1 MARMTCAALDDLRD
15 RNPVQDVAGRWVTLR
30 AATRGRFVGPCPIC
44 SGNRASR
51 TASRFEC
58 DSRKWVC
65 AVCADGGDVIRLV
78 ERVEGLGFR
87 EAVQHL
93 GGVLEIDPETA
104 ARRDRERAE
113 RQRLAELDANEKRE
127 RERVRCWQLW
137 RGAAYRRIVGTVV
150 ADYFRLRGL
159 EVPDTTALRCAL
171 DWPYYHPGPDGKPRI
186 LHRGPAMLAAIQD
199 SEGRFAG
206 LHVTP
211 IDLSQPDGKARI
223 VDPETGE
230 ALQAKKVRG
239 DKQGGVIR
247 LIAPET
253 PRRLVMGE
261 GIETSLSPW
270 TAMLRAGRDLSDT
283 AIWSSVDLG
292 NMGGRALETV
302 PHPTEADRHGRP
314 RRVPGLEPDMSVPGI
329 VIPESVRDIILLGDG
344 DSDRF
349 LTETTLKRAAR
360 RYAAPERVVRSAWA
374 HAGQDFNDMLRGKQ

>member
-15 RNPVQDVAGRWVTLR
+15 RNPVPEVAARWALLR
-30 AATRGRFVGPCPIC
+30 SRPGGRFVGPCPIC
-44 SGNRASR
+44 SGDRTSR

-93 GGVLEIDPETA
+93 GGVAEIDPETA

-113 RQRLAELDANEKRE
+113 RQRRAELEANEKRE

-137 RGAAYRRIVGTVV
+137 RGAEHRRINGTVV
-150 ADYFRLRGL
+150 ADYLRLRGL
-159 EVPDTTALRCAL
+159 DIPDTTALRCAMNL
-171 DWPYYHPGPDGKPRI
+171 PYYHPGPDGQPRI

-199 SEGRFAG
+199 AEGRFSG
-206 LHVTP
+206 LHITSL
-211 IDLSQPDGKARI
+211 DLSQPDGKALI
-223 VDPETGE
+223 VDPETGKG
-230 ALQAKKVRG
+230 LPAKKVRG
-239 DKQGGVIR
+239 DKQGGAIR
-247 LIAPET
+247 LIAPEN
-253 PRRLVMGE
+253 PLRLVMGE

-270 TAMLRAGRDLSDT
+270 TAMMRAGRDIAGT
-283 AIWSSVDLG
+283 AVWSSVDLG

-302 PHPTEADRHGRP
+302 PPPSEMDRNGRP
-314 RRVPGLEPDMSVPGI
+314 RRVPSIEPDMSVPGI
-329 VIPESVRDIILLGDG
+329 AIPDSVREIILLGDG

-360 RYAAPERVVRSAWA
+360 RYAAPERIVRSAWA